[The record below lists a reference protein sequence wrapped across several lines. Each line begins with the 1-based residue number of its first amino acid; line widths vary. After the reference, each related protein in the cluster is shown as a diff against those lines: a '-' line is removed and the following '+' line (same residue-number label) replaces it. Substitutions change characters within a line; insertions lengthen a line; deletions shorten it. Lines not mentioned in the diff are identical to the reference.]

1 MSSNSKLL
9 GLAGPVYVELL
20 SGVVAGI
27 VDTFWVARLG
37 RAAIGAVAVAS
48 TVENVLLGVV
58 LAIGIGT
65 TVLLAADR
73 GALRVTARAV
83 ALLWLA
89 VTPLVAFGGW
99 VARGPLAAAL
109 TGGDATQSGPT
120 AAFLAVSMPGIAVF
134 FAQNVVDGVFKGLGD
149 TRTPMRMALLANMT
163 LLVLDPVLIYG
174 LLGLPRLGVTGA
186 ALALVVSRVAPLAIS
201 LRKVARLLGR
211 ETDETDATDETGATE
226 LTPRRAAR
234 RILGVGVPTAADFVT
249 RMLIG
254 LAMVALTARSGAVPL
269 AAYGIGTKIMLLA
282 TMAFYAVR
290 QAASIRLSGGA
301 PSAVRP
307 IGREALRLALA
318 AALVADVVLLAAPE
332 PLLHLFTRDAAV
344 VHSGVVLLRYLAGY
358 LPALAGVVAL
368 AGVLLATGR
377 ATVMLR
383 VTLVGAAAQ
392 IALAWAL
399 SSAAGAQG
407 VWLAMVLGTALQ
419 FALTL
424 GCLRRGALFLPGGS
438 RGMVATP
445 PPSALGA
452 AATEC
457 SGSSPQ

>member
-73 GALRVTARAV
+73 GALRVTARAA

-211 ETDETDATDETGATE
+211 ETDETGATE